1 MLRDLVTLTNVE
13 PKFWAS
19 VFNVAPEQFYDWMSG
34 NRHIPKYILP
44 ELASVFG
51 VQPSDIEKNQFEGG
65 ELQPA
70 IWYKLRSTQSISS
83 TADLEM
89 VGMVRKLCF
98 NVGELQSFLGR
109 TTGAYEGV
117 FQRVRS
123 GVDKAA
129 PVISQARE
137 AARIFRAEMG
147 WETGSGVIGDF
158 IRPALR
164 RIGIVIVESPVS
176 DSRIEGCSFRVK
188 SAHDIACVFA
198 NSYQS
203 TWFRRNSV
211 ILHEVSHGIFDLEGE
226 PVSVDY
232 KQETSDD
239 INERRANLF
248 AQECLVPKAVLTYL
262 VNRFGIHWERLS
274 AEKLAVLVAE
284 SKAEQRLV
292 LRAALSHKMIT
303 PDQHDEYIKLDCAA
317 DLKRF
322 SSHALTTREFLATV
336 PHDQHKWFFQDRFV
350 KIGNRGLLLPV
361 GFLKVV
367 IELLSTDRI
376 TIDKAA
382 ELTMMDRY
390 TFKERFR
397 LMLPE
402 AA

>member
-1 MLRDLVTLTNVE
+1 MTLTNVE

-19 VFNVAPEQFYDWMSG
+19 VFNVAPEQFYEWMSG
-34 NRHIPKYILP
+34 TRHIPKYILP

-70 IWYKLRSTQSISS
+70 IWYKLRSIPSVSS

-98 NVGELQSFLGR
+98 NFGELQSFLSR

-123 GVDKAA
+123 AIDKAA

-137 AARIFRAEMG
+137 AARMFRAEMG
-147 WETGSGVIGDF
+147 WETGGTAIGDF
-158 IRPALR
+158 IRPVLR
-164 RIGIVIVESPVS
+164 KIGIVIVESPVP
-176 DSRIEGCSFRVK
+176 DSLIEGCSFRVK
-188 SAHDIACVFA
+188 STHDIACVFA

-211 ILHEVSHGIFDLEGE
+211 ILHEICHGIFDLEGE

-232 KQETSDD
+232 RRETSDD
-239 INERRANLF
+239 ISERRANLF
-248 AQECLVPKAVLTYL
+248 AQECLVPKAVLVYL

-274 AEKLAVLVAE
+274 AKNLASLIAG

-303 PDQHDEYIKLDCAA
+303 PDQHDEYLKFDCAA
-317 DLKRF
+317 DLKKL
-322 SSHALTTREFLATV
+322 SPQALTTREFLATV

-350 KIGNRGLLLPV
+350 KIGGRGLLLPV
-361 GFLKVV
+361 GFLKIV
-367 IELLSTDRI
+367 IELLSADRI

-390 TFKERFR
+390 TFQERFR
-397 LMLPE
+397 QMLPE